1 MKINKK
7 IKNVNSLLEGA
18 KQIWS
23 LMECPVNERQIIVHN
38 GEFHCD
44 DVVAVALLHLVVGDF
59 KVIRTRDETYFHEA
73 PGRVVIDVGEGFFDH
88 HGSQSN
94 KDFCEVFVD
103 SDGNVIDIPACG
115 ASLIAE
121 VLEEMGLLQIGRRL
135 ENELVAICMQDNGKT
150 WDYKPKTSFIHEFNT
165 VFDENRSLQDLYFEQ
180 AVEVATMV
188 ISRMIIADEAD
199 FRSEELVKSLPID
212 EEVVEVTPGTEWW
225 HRLATKD
232 SIAKFVFYKGDN
244 ETWFLQCVP
253 ETPVDRF
260 SKRVPLPEQWTK
272 YPPNVGNFVFCH
284 AGRFIAG
291 FKTRE
296 AVLLAAEEA
305 LKTS

>member
-1 MKINKK
+1 MKINKR
-7 IKNVNSLLEGA
+7 IKDVNSLLQGA
-18 KQIWS
+18 KQIRA
-23 LMECPVNERQIIVHN
+23 LMECPVNERQVVVHN

-59 KVIRTRDETYFHEA
+59 KVIRTRDESYLHEV

-94 KDFCEVFVD
+94 KDFCEVFI
-103 SDGNVIDIPACG
+103 SDGIAIDIPSCG

-135 ENELVAICMQDNGKT
+135 KNELIAICMQDNGMT

-165 VFDENRSLQDLYFEQ
+165 VFDEDRAFQDSYFKR
-180 AVEVATMV
+180 AVKISIEVLT
-188 ISRMIIADEAD
+188 RMIIADEAD
-199 FRSEELVKSLPID
+199 LRAEKIIKSLPID
-212 EEVVEVTPGTEWW
+212 KEVVEVVPGTEWW
-225 HRLATKD
+225 NSLALEE
-232 SIAKFVFYKGDN
+232 SCAKFVFYKGDN

-253 ETPVDRF
+253 KSPSDRF
-260 SKRVPLPEQWTK
+260 SKRIPLPESWTRL
-272 YPPNVGNFVFCH
+272 PRNFGDFVFCH
-284 AGRFIAG
+284 TGRFIAG